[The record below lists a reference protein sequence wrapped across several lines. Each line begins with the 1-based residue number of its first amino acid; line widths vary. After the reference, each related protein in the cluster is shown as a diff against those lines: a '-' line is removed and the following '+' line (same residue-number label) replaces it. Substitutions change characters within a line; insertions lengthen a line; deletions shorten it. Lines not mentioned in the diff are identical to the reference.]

1 MAIVPMHKIFLAAM
15 KNQRSQ
21 VLEVLQRAGVVQI
34 EDFVPSEREA
44 FSAYLE
50 KDSVLAALNSAEDV
64 MLRVKTAIDALSE
77 YDRTKKPLFAA
88 KTVLSQADW
97 QCLADRS
104 EFLLSQADAVCHCL
118 ASMKEL
124 TGEQNHLT
132 RKIEQLSLY
141 RRYELPLEEPGTR
154 YTTFFVGCLSA
165 LFDPDELKAE
175 AAALA
180 AEIFVLEKNEE
191 NIYMSALCLD
201 RDAAA
206 LRALLDARGYRPLAA
221 EGLTGTVETQLR
233 TITAQRRALEQKQA
247 NAKQQLSQWVGL
259 LPDLKALYDYYLCQH
274 ETIEAREKLAETKSV
289 FFLQGWL
296 PAAHSEKLQQY
307 LKEKFP
313 VSVISVAEPE
323 ADEEYPILLRNNG
336 FVEPFELVTELYSTP
351 SSREFDPNPVMS
363 IFYFIF
369 FGMMLSDAGYGIVL
383 ALLTGFILAKF
394 RPEGTMGKLLKLIFF
409 GGLSTIFWG
418 VLFGGWFGDL
428 LSGVPAFRPL
438 WFNPLEDPM
447 RLLLW
452 SFVFGGVHIVAGM
465 AMKARLLIRDGRWLD
480 ALFDIGSWY
489 VLFIGL
495 ILWFLGFSPVV
506 AAVGALS
513 LLLTQGRH
521 EKNIFKKLTGGLL
534 SLYDITGYVS
544 DILSYSRLLALGLA
558 TGVIGQVVNTMGKL
572 GGNSVFG
579 IIMFV
584 LVLLIGH
591 TFNIAINTLGAY
603 VHASRLQYVEFYGKF
618 YIGGGRAFSPLKT
631 ETKYVSV
638 QS

>member
-15 KNQRSQ
+15 KDQRSQ

-34 EDFVPSEREA
+34 EDFVPSERET

-50 KDSVLAALNSAEDV
+50 KDSVLTALNSTEDA
-64 MLRVKTAIDALSE
+64 MFRVKTAIDALSD

-97 QCLADRS
+97 QLLADRS
-104 EFLLSQADAVCHCL
+104 ESLLSQADAVCRCL
-118 ASMKEL
+118 ASMKDL

-191 NIYMSALCLD
+191 NIYISALCLD

-206 LRALLDARGYRPLAA
+206 LRAMLDARGYRPLAA
-221 EGLTGTVETQLR
+221 EGLTGTVAAQLQAL
-233 TITAQRRALEQKQA
+233 TAQRSALEQKQA
-247 NAKQQLSQWVGL
+247 DVKQQLSQWVGL

-274 ETIEAREKLAETKSV
+274 EIIEAREKLAETKSV

-323 ADEEYPILLRNNG
+323 ADEEYPVLLRNNG

-351 SSREFDPNPVMS
+351 SSREIDPNPVMS
-363 IFYFIF
+363 IFYFVF

-394 RPEGTMGKLLKLIFF
+394 KPEGTMGKLLKLIFF

-489 VLFIGL
+489 VLFAGL

-579 IIMFV
+579 I
-584 LVLLIGH
+584 
-591 TFNIAINTLGAY
+591 
-603 VHASRLQYVEFYGKF
+603 
-618 YIGGGRAFSPLKT
+618 
-631 ETKYVSV
+631 
-638 QS
+638 